1 MPRLPDS
8 TEQDRL
14 TRIAIVD
21 ADKCKPKNCGLPC
34 KKSCPVNRMGKQ
46 CIDVMS
52 TSKIAWISEELC
64 IGCGICV
71 KVRSSL
77 VIFFHS
83 VLRFWFSFFYF
94 FRNVLT
100 ALYLL

>member
-1 MPRLPDS
+1 MPRLPDV
-8 TEQDRL
+8 TEQEKL

-46 CIDVMS
+46 CIDVMP
-52 TSKIAWISEELC
+52 TSKIAVISEELC

-71 KVRSSL
+71 KVCL
-77 VIFFHS
+77 IIVILLFLS
-83 VLRFWFSFFYF
+83 MFSMKFVTYF
-94 FRNVLT
+94 
-100 ALYLL
+100 